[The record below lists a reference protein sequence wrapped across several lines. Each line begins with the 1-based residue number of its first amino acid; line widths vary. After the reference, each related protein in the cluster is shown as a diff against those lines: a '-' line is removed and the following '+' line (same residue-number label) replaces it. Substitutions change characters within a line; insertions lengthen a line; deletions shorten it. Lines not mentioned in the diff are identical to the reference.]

1 MLNRLHEK
9 FIPVKKR
16 IWERVLTQ
24 RKSWQ
29 FTVLT
34 LYVFSSHYYNI
45 IYYLEDLHMPDSV

>member
-34 LYVFSSHYYNI
+34 LYVFSSR
-45 IYYLEDLHMPDSV
+45 LAQRE